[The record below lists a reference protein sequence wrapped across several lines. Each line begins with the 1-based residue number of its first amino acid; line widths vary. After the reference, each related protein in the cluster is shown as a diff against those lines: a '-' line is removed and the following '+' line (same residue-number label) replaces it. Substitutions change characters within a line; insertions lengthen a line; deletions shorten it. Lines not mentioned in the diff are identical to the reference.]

1 MKERYELFDKFS
13 WSKENK
19 TIIWEKHKIPG
30 LRNITHW
37 NFTTSPSP
45 LIMHYHS
52 DIIEIHC
59 MIKGQRHT
67 QIEKNGSLES
77 YTYAGNEVFLTFPF
91 EIHGN
96 SSQPQL
102 PCEFYAFQIST
113 GNPDNLLGLN
123 KEFSNML
130 CHTLLHLGQRH
141 FRTGN
146 THIQYLRSA
155 FNFFSDMTPQSVKIG
170 AQFLV
175 CFLLS
180 LQFLPPVFHSDIYS
194 LDPNIAASI
203 SWPNQNIHEPMHL
216 QNLADISGY
225 SLSHFKIKFK
235 NEVGITPA
243 EYISLQKLEYAKK
256 QLLETD
262 ISITNLAY
270 SLGFSSSNY
279 FSSVFKKFLD
289 CTPKDYRKR
298 HRNVKLT

>member
-102 PCEFYAFQIST
+102 PCE
-113 GNPDNLLGLN
+113 
-123 KEFSNML
+123 
-130 CHTLLHLGQRH
+130 
-141 FRTGN
+141 
-146 THIQYLRSA
+146 
-155 FNFFSDMTPQSVKIG
+155 
-170 AQFLV
+170 
-175 CFLLS
+175 
-180 LQFLPPVFHSDIYS
+180 
-194 LDPNIAASI
+194 
-203 SWPNQNIHEPMHL
+203 
-216 QNLADISGY
+216 
-225 SLSHFKIKFK
+225 
-235 NEVGITPA
+235 
-243 EYISLQKLEYAKK
+243 
-256 QLLETD
+256 
-262 ISITNLAY
+262 
-270 SLGFSSSNY
+270 
-279 FSSVFKKFLD
+279 
-289 CTPKDYRKR
+289 
-298 HRNVKLT
+298 

>member
-1 MKERYELFDKFS
+1 MNERLERFDNFS
-13 WSKENK
+13 WTKENK
-19 TIIWEKHKIPG
+19 TLIWEKHKVPG
-30 LRNITHW
+30 LRNITWW
-37 NFTTSPSP
+37 NFTTSPSS

-59 MIKGQRHT
+59 MIKGQRYT

-77 YTYAGNEVFLTFPF
+77 YTYAGNEVFITFPF
-91 EIHGN
+91 EIHGY
-96 SSQPQL
+96 SSGPQL

-113 GNPDNLLGLN
+113 KDPDTILGLN

-130 CHTLLHLGQRH
+130 CHTLLSLKQRH
-141 FRTGN
+141 FRMGK

-155 FNFFSDMTPQSVKIG
+155 FNFFSDMTPDSVKIG
-170 AQFLV
+170 AQFLT

-180 LQFLPPVFHSDIYS
+180 LQFLPPVFNSDIHS
-194 LDPNIAASI
+194 LDSNIAAAI
-203 SWPNQNIHEPMHL
+203 TYLNQNIHDTMHL
-216 QNLADISGY
+216 QDLADVSGY

-256 QLLETD
+256 KLLETD
-262 ISITNLAY
+262 ISITDLAY

-279 FSSVFKKFLD
+279 FSSVFKKYHD

-298 HRNVKLT
+298 YRNVTP

>member
-1 MKERYELFDKFS
+1 
-13 WSKENK
+13 
-19 TIIWEKHKIPG
+19 
-30 LRNITHW
+30 
-37 NFTTSPSP
+37 
-45 LIMHYHS
+45 
-52 DIIEIHC
+52 
-59 MIKGQRHT
+59 
-67 QIEKNGSLES
+67 
-77 YTYAGNEVFLTFPF
+77 
-91 EIHGN
+91 
-96 SSQPQL
+96 
-102 PCEFYAFQIST
+102 
-113 GNPDNLLGLN
+113 
-123 KEFSNML
+123 ML

-146 THIQYLRSA
+146 TRIQYLRSA

-203 SWPNQNIHEPMHL
+203 SWLNQNIHEPMHL

>member
-1 MKERYELFDKFS
+1 MSERLEIFNEFS
-13 WSKENK
+13 WTKENK
-19 TIIWEKHKIPG
+19 TIIYEKHKIPG
-30 LRNITHW
+30 LRNITYW
-37 NFTTSPSP
+37 NFTTSPSS

-59 MIKGQRHT
+59 MIKGQRYT

-77 YTYAGNEVFLTFPF
+77 FSYAGNEVFITFPF

-96 SSQPQL
+96 SSKPQL
-102 PCEFYAFQIST
+102 PSEFYAFQIST
-113 GNPDNLLGLN
+113 TDPDNMLGLN

-130 CHTLLHLGQRH
+130 CHTLLNLKHRH
-141 FRTGN
+141 FKMGK

-155 FNFFSDMTPQSVKIG
+155 FNFFSDMMPHSTKIG
-170 AQFLV
+170 AQFLT
-175 CFLLS
+175 CFLFS
-180 LQFLPPVFHSDIYS
+180 LQFLPPVFNSGICSFDS
-194 LDPNIAASI
+194 NIASAI
-203 SWPNQNIHEPMHL
+203 AYLNQNIHEPIGL
-216 QNLADISGY
+216 QDLADASGY

-256 QLLETD
+256 QLLETN

-270 SLGFSSSNY
+270 SMGFSSSNY
-279 FSSVFKKFLD
+279 FSSVFKKFMD

-298 HRNVKLT
+298 YRHVKQ